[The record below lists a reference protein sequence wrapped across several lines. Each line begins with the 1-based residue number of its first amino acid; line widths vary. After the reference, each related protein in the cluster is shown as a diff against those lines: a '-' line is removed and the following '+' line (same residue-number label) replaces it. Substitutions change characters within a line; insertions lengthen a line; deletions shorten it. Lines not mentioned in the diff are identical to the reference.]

1 MDTYPEEIMNILRQE
16 NEYPQAR
23 KVLAKKKIAV
33 TIGESTL
40 CFFFY
45 DECFNT

>member
-1 MDTYPEEIMNILRQE
+1 MQILKKE
-16 NEYPQAR
+16 NEYAQER

-33 TIGESTL
+33 TIGKSTL

-45 DECFNT
+45 AGCFNT

>member
-1 MDTYPEEIMNILRQE
+1 MNTVKSSQE
-16 NEYPQAR
+16 R

-45 DECFNT
+45 DKCFNT

>member
-1 MDTYPEEIMNILRQE
+1 MEEYLREE
-16 NEYPQAR
+16 NGGIPQAR

-33 TIGESTL
+33 TIGKSTL

>member
-1 MDTYPEEIMNILRQE
+1 MNTVKSSQE
-16 NEYPQAR
+16 R

-33 TIGESTL
+33 TIGKSTL

-45 DECFNT
+45 TYYFSA